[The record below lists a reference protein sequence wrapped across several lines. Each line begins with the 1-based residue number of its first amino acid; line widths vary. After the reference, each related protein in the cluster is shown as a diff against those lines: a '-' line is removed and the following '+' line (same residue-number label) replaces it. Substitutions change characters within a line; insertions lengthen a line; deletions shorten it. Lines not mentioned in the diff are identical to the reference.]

1 MQTTRRELAPG
12 VNLRCVHTN
21 KFKSAYLSVTMMLPL
36 EAEHASLNALLPYVL
51 RRGTV
56 EHPDMESLSAA
67 LDELYGG
74 AVEPMVR
81 KRGETQCVG
90 LVAGF
95 LDDKYA
101 LDGKPILEPA
111 AALLGE
117 ILLHPCTQDGVFS
130 PEYTAGER
138 SNLIDRIRSQINDK
152 RTYAVQRL
160 SQEMCR
166 YENYGV
172 DRLGDEASAAA
183 ITPENLWARYQEL
196 LQRAEFE
203 IYYCGSAQPER
214 VEKALREALASL
226 LARTPGELLYADCE
240 IRTSAAEVNTVE
252 ESMDVT
258 QGKLAMGFRTG
269 GSAVWEEDYPAVLLC
284 NAVFGGTTLSKL
296 FLNVREKLSLCY
308 YASSMLEKMKGVILV
323 SSGIEFDKY
332 QKARDEI
339 LHQLEEIRQGHIE
352 DWELE
357 GARRTVISG
366 YRSYLD
372 NQSQLE
378 DFWLGQAAAGL
389 DTDIEELTSRLE
401 GVTASQ
407 VAAAAQKLEL
417 DTVYF
422 LKGLEG

>member
-21 KFKSAYLSVTMMLPL
+21 KFKCAYLSVTMMLPL

-240 IRTSAAEVNTVE
+240 IRTSGGGVHGRDPGQAGDGLPHRRERRV
-252 ESMDVT
+252 
-258 QGKLAMGFRTG
+258 GGGLPG
-269 GSAVWEEDYPAVLLC
+269 GSAVQRRVRRDYPVQALFECPGKALLVLLRQ
-284 NAVFGGTTLSKL
+284 L
-296 FLNVREKLSLCY
+296 
-308 YASSMLEKMKGVILV
+308 YAGEDEGRHSGVL
-323 SSGIEFDKY
+323 
-332 QKARDEI
+332 R
-339 LHQLEEIRQGHIE
+339 H
-352 DWELE
+352 
-357 GARRTVISG
+357 
-366 YRSYLD
+366 
-372 NQSQLE
+372 
-378 DFWLGQAAAGL
+378 
-389 DTDIEELTSRLE
+389 
-401 GVTASQ
+401 
-407 VAAAAQKLEL
+407 
-417 DTVYF
+417 
-422 LKGLEG
+422 

>member
-183 ITPENLWARYQEL
+183 ITPENLWA
-196 LQRAEFE
+196 
-203 IYYCGSAQPER
+203 
-214 VEKALREALASL
+214 LASL

-389 DTDIEELTSRLE
+389 ETDIAELTGRLE
-401 GVTASQ
+401 AVTAQQ